1 MATSKYD
8 LYEFE
13 IPSGWRVSKND
24 FFKIEHLSKASDDD
38 KFNFIY
44 CLEDML
50 LIENEYFHLDLGWYG
65 GKDGQ
70 YIIHF
75 FKGTWLVGELL
86 EKYSSNESAK
96 IATRINEILTAYNN
110 GEFESLVGYVVD
122 ENDLNNMSSF
132 GDLKSFE
139 PRISSISKIKK

>member
-1 MATSKYD
+1 MATNKYD

-24 FFKIEHLSKASDDD
+24 FYKIEHLSKASNDD

-50 LIENEYFHLDLGWYG
+50 LIENENFHLDLGWYG

-70 YIIHF
+70 YTVHF
-75 FKGTWLVGELL
+75 FKGTWLDGELL
-86 EKYSSNESAK
+86 EKYSSNESTK
-96 IATRINEILTAYNN
+96 IAKRINEILTAYDN
-110 GEFESLVGYVVD
+110 GEFESLIGYVVD
-122 ENDLNNMSSF
+122 ENDLNNKPSF
-132 GDLKSFE
+132 GNLKSFE
-139 PRISSISKIKK
+139 PRISGNSTIKK